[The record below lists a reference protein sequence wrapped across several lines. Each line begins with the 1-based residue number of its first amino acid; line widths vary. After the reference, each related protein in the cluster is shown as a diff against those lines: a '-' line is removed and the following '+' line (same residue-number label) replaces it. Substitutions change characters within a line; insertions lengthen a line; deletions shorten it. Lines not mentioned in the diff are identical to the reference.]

1 MKSLKELMG
10 LKGRV
15 AVITGGA
22 GHIGAAMA
30 EALAELGCSICIVD
44 RPSSKLHVL
53 SAELRAKWQ
62 IDAEA
67 FEVDL
72 EEEVQRIELLK
83 KISRHFG
90 RADILVNN
98 AAFVGDNNLKGWGV
112 RFEDQLIDTWRR
124 ALEVNLTAAFH
135 LSQLLTP
142 LLRSGGRGSIVN
154 IGSIYGVVGPDQG
167 LYEGTQMGN
176 PAAYAASKGGVV
188 QMTRWLSSMLAPEI
202 RVNCISPGGIARG
215 QPDTF
220 AQRYIART
228 PMGRMGAEED
238 FKGVIAFFASDLS
251 AWVTGQNLMVDGGW
265 TVW

>member
-1 MKSLKELMG
+1 MKPLKELMG
-10 LKGRV
+10 LQGRV

-22 GHIGAAMA
+22 GHLGAAMA
-30 EALAELGCSICIVD
+30 EALAELGCTICIVD
-44 RPSSKLHVL
+44 RSTSKLHAL
-53 SAELRAKWQ
+53 CEQLRAQWQ
-62 IDAEA
+62 VDAEA

-72 EEEVQRIELLK
+72 EQESQRIALPEQVT
-83 KISRHFG
+83 RRFG

-98 AAFVGDNNLKGWGV
+98 AAFVGDSTLKGWAV
-112 RFEDQLIDTWRR
+112 RFEHQQIDTWRR

-142 LLRSGGRGSIVN
+142 LLRAGGKGSIVN

-188 QMTRWLSSMLAPEI
+188 QMTRWLSSVLAPEI

-215 QPDTF
+215 QPEAF
-220 AQRYIART
+220 AQRYVART

-238 FKGVIAFFASDLS
+238 FKGAIAFFASDLS

-265 TVW
+265 TAW